1 MFGIEE
7 NTQAFPWFAMQ
18 VRPGYETVTTRL
30 LSQKGYG
37 PFVPIHKETRRW
49 SDRIKQV
56 EQPLFPGYVFCRI
69 DLRNRLPILKT
80 PGVVLILGVGK
91 TPEPIPDVQIAALQ
105 AIVSS
110 GLEAQPC
117 PFLDVGER
125 VRMEDGPLRGI
136 EGIVVEVR
144 SRARL
149 ILSVALL
156 QRSISIEVDQS
167 WVTPTKQRN
176 SPVLKG
182 LVDSPRGLE
191 PFH

>member
-1 MFGIEE
+1 MFSIEE
-7 NTQAFPWFAMQ
+7 NSAAFPWFALQ

-37 PFVPIHKETRRW
+37 PFVPTHKETRRW
-49 SDRIKQV
+49 SDRIKQL

-80 PGVVLILGVGK
+80 PGVVLILGTGK
-91 TPEPIPDVQIAALQ
+91 TPEAIPDVQIAALQ
-105 AIVSS
+105 AIVKS
-110 GLEAQPC
+110 GLEAKPY

-144 SRARL
+144 TRARL
-149 ILSVALL
+149 ILSIALL
-156 QRSISIEVDQS
+156 QRSISIEVDRS
-167 WVTPTKQRN
+167 WVTPIKQ
-176 SPVLKG
+176 
-182 LVDSPRGLE
+182 
-191 PFH
+191 